1 MSGKKIILI
10 LSVMV
15 LCIASGQAK
24 RCNSCCPKVHCS
36 LKEKNELKNVV
47 SNQGNEISK
56 LKQKTIHL
64 HSDIMMEVYD
74 STNRFI
80 GYILDEY
87 NPDMI
92 GKTMKIVPRIA
103 FSKNAINFFADK
115 NMRGVFT
122 SLTPG
127 KYTSTQISLPIKTIS
142 SISIPENIEVVL
154 YSNDNFTGKSILVK
168 DSVSNLVEHGFN
180 DQVVSIEIIQKDNTT
195 NFSSIGKV
203 FYNTNFNGKSIPLT
217 LGFKEIDMHQ
227 IRSLKLN
234 EGYEMK
240 VFQNSNLVDIVSKN
254 ASDLNIKKSD
264 NGLYTFLVSQIDPNE
279 SKSTIVV
286 YKDIDYNCKR
296 QYIIVNNQTHFNNL
310 EFMDT
315 SISSIKIPDGLHLQ
329 IFENSDFTGASIY
342 ITGDIPNLKNYAF
355 NDRMRS
361 FIVVNST
368 VVPKDRVVLYSK
380 TDYNGEQVSVPIGYT
395 KCDIDNNDL
404 NGFCRDGYNN
414 ARASSIFVP
423 EGYKV
428 VLEKKPLLWED
439 KTYHYTKSSSDIR
452 NWIDTAIVSIDVKKI

>member
-1 MSGKKIILI
+1 
-10 LSVMV
+10 
-15 LCIASGQAK
+15 
-24 RCNSCCPKVHCS
+24 
-36 LKEKNELKNVV
+36 
-47 SNQGNEISK
+47 
-56 LKQKTIHL
+56 
-64 HSDIMMEVYD
+64 
-74 STNRFI
+74 
-80 GYILDEY
+80 
-87 NPDMI
+87 
-92 GKTMKIVPRIA
+92 
-103 FSKNAINFFADK
+103 
-115 NMRGVFT
+115 
-122 SLTPG
+122 
-127 KYTSTQISLPIKTIS
+127 
-142 SISIPENIEVVL
+142 
-154 YSNDNFTGKSILVK
+154 
-168 DSVSNLVEHGFN
+168 
-180 DQVVSIEIIQKDNTT
+180 
-195 NFSSIGKV
+195 
-203 FYNTNFNGKSIPLT
+203 
-217 LGFKEIDMHQ
+217 
-227 IRSLKLN
+227 
-234 EGYEMK
+234 
-240 VFQNSNLVDIVSKN
+240 
-254 ASDLNIKKSD
+254 
-264 NGLYTFLVSQIDPNE
+264 
-279 SKSTIVV
+279 
-286 YKDIDYNCKR
+286 
-296 QYIIVNNQTHFNNL
+296 
-310 EFMDT
+310 MDT